1 METPLQSLE
10 GIEHL
15 SSLEFLDLYETEL
28 ADISLL
34 NQLPNL
40 KEVNLATGVDISR
53 FTMEAQLDKPEVARY
68 FGLPRVHFGVWERLE
83 L

>member
-34 NQLPNL
+34 NQLANL